1 MRATFAQ
8 HARSLRIILLA
19 AIFLIPVAYDQV
31 GHGRVSVDIGA
42 AYAFAAAMT
51 YLVLSRTLLSGNGD
65 KQSPPR
71 RVP

>member
-1 MRATFAQ
+1 
-8 HARSLRIILLA
+8 
-19 AIFLIPVAYDQV
+19 LIPVAYDQV